1 MTLDTY
7 ADLFDDDL
15 DTVAVRLDA
24 VARAA
29 RSEILADSV
38 RTGSDLVTLSSAPK
52 AATIQ

>member
-24 VARAA
+24 VARSA
-29 RSEILADSV
+29 RKILADSL
-38 RTGSDLVTLSSAPK
+38 RTGSKIVELSSAVDV
-52 AATIQ
+52 ATPQ